1 MKTYNAPFQYQNT
14 PSWQAQSAKR
24 HEENQMIAERYGIT
38 EDDVE
43 EKLTKSERL
52 DLLRACRAVKRSEER
67 ALKAAQEEAK
77 KQGKK

>member
-1 MKTYNAPFQYQNT
+1 MRTYNAPHQYQNS
-14 PSWQAQSAKR
+14 PSWQAESAKR

-52 DLLRACRAVKRSEER
+52 DLLRACRALKISEER
-67 ALKAAQEEAK
+67 ALKATQKESQK
-77 KQGKK
+77 

>member
-1 MKTYNAPFQYQNT
+1 MRTYNAPHQYQNS
-14 PSWQAQSAKR
+14 PSWQAESAKR

-52 DLLRACRAVKRSEER
+52 DLLRACRALKRSEEK
-67 ALKAAQEEAK
+67 ALKAAQKESQK
-77 KQGKK
+77 